1 MGIFNILD
9 PALNLLFGW
18 TKLLPSSLGIL
29 ILALIITLITTL
41 IYKYTTDQ
49 KLLKS
54 VKEKQKKLQE
64 EMKKS
69 RDNPK
74 KMMKIN
80 KEMMELSMSMMKESF
95 KSMLYTILPILILFG
110 WIASNY
116 SFQPATANQ
125 PLQITVY
132 GQNMNGNLTLM
143 PLETA
148 GINEQTTSIINNQA
162 NFTIIPTQK
171 GVHDLTFNY
180 NTRTETKKINIQ
192 EPTISFRDVKLKKTF
207 ADYIYSSPEGGI
219 STDSEFTS
227 IKVDYKPIKPFG
239 TISIFGWKPGWFGT
253 YIIFSLI
260 LTMLLRKLLKVY

>member
-1 MGIFNILD
+1 MGLFNILD
-9 PALNLLFGW
+9 PVLNLLFGW
-18 TKLLPSSLGIL
+18 TKLLPSALGIL

-49 KLLKS
+49 KLLKT
-54 VKEKQKKLQE
+54 VKEKQKKLQD

-116 SFQPATANQ
+116 SFQPAMANQ

-132 GQNMNGNLTLM
+132 GQNMHGNLTLM
-143 PLETA
+143 PLETV
-148 GINEQTTSIINNQA
+148 GINEQTVQLINNQA
-162 NFTIIPTQK
+162 NFTIIPTAK
-171 GVHDLTFNY
+171 GVYDLTFNY
-180 NTRTETKKINIQ
+180 NTQTETKSINIQ
-192 EPTISFRDVKLKKTF
+192 QPTTSFRDIKIKKTF
-207 ADYIYSSPEGGI
+207 ADYVYASPEGGI
-219 STDSEFTS
+219 NTNSEFSS

-239 TISIFGWKPGWFGT
+239 TISIFGWHPGWFGT

-260 LTMLLRKLLKVY
+260 LTMLLRKVLKVY